1 MSLTQIAQI
10 AKLDHTDKETLD
22 ILALYENQIISWLNS
37 KEFHSSHWASKPYLP
52 LLNPDSLDYA
62 FLHPFHAWTLNLPLK
77 YYDFVAF
84 GSKFSGL
91 DTARGYLLACDA
103 HGISSACP
111 SSCESYMSFYQNLLI
126 YADMKEKGEISS
138 IYLLLDDFVLD
149 NDANK
154 LYSLIDASSALHV
167 VRDPISALC
176 ASLCASKLS
185 ADFVF
190 DENSDL
196 QAALQAALQSPN
208 SDINSH
214 LSNIKELFHDGFMFK
229 LLSQSMKNLCLK
241 EYSDFTSE
249 HAFSTTQEIAS
260 TLGLKAPQNGSFFSG
275 DPQSFAGILPLKIQV
290 NAELCLYLTSVYD
303 TQFGIYKDSDI
314 SPAFTLA
321 HSSMRALLAKPDD
334 ALSLLKNKELFAK
347 TKELVELASKKVLE
361 LKTGSN
367 INEAEI
373 LEFLLTHND
382 ARKLAKSVLDQ
393 HLMLLKQ
400 LAPALVQSFSRYQAF
415 ELLCAKDM

>member
-10 AKLDHTDKETLD
+10 AKLDHTDKQTLD

-37 KEFHSSHWASKPYLP
+37 KEFHSSHWGPYVP

-62 FLHPFHAWTLNLPLK
+62 FLHPFHAWILNLPLK
-77 YYDFVAF
+77 HYDFVAF

-103 HGISSACP
+103 HGISST
-111 SSCESYMSFYQNLLI
+111 SSSSYESYMSFYQNLLI
-126 YADMKEKGEISS
+126 YADMKEKEEISS

-154 LYSLIDASSALHV
+154 LYSLIDASLALHV

-185 ADFVF
+185 SDFVF

-196 QAALQAALQSPN
+196 QTALQAALQSPN
-208 SDINSH
+208 IDINSH
-214 LSNIKELFHDGFMFK
+214 LSNIKELYHDGFMFK
-229 LLSQSMKNLCLK
+229 LLSPSMKSLCLK
-241 EYSDFTSE
+241 EYSDFDSA
-249 HAFSTTQEIAS
+249 HAFATTCEIAS

-290 NAELCLYLTSVYD
+290 NTELCLYLTSVYD
-303 TQFGIYKDSDI
+303 TQFGIYKDIDI

-321 HSSMRALLAKPDD
+321 HHSMRALLAKPDD
-334 ALSLLKNKELFAK
+334 ALTLLKNKELFAK

-361 LKTGSN
+361 LEISPN

-373 LEFLLTHND
+373 LEFLLTHD
-382 ARKLAKSVLDQ
+382 DTRKLAKSVLDQ

-415 ELLCAKDM
+415 ELLCAKDI

>member
-10 AKLDHTDKETLD
+10 AKLDHTDKQTLD

-37 KEFHSSHWASKPYLP
+37 KEFHSSHWGPYVP

-77 YYDFVAF
+77 HYDFVAF

-103 HGISSACP
+103 HGISST
-111 SSCESYMSFYQNLLI
+111 SSSSYESYMSFYQNLLI
-126 YADMKEKGEISS
+126 YADMKEKEEISS

-154 LYSLIDASSALHV
+154 LYSLIDASLALHV

-185 ADFVF
+185 SDFVF

-196 QAALQAALQSPN
+196 QTALQAALQSPN
-208 SDINSH
+208 IDINSN
-214 LSNIKELFHDGFMFK
+214 LSNIKELYHDGFMFK
-229 LLSQSMKNLCLK
+229 LLSPSMKNLCLK
-241 EYSDFTSE
+241 EYSDFDSTR
-249 HAFSTTQEIAS
+249 AFATTCEIAS

-290 NAELCLYLTSVYD
+290 NTELCLYLTSVYD

-321 HSSMRALLAKPDD
+321 HSSMRAQLAKPDD
-334 ALSLLKNKELFAK
+334 ALTLLKNKELFAK
-347 TKELVELASKKVLE
+347 TKELAELASKKVLE
-361 LKTGSN
+361 LKISPN

-373 LEFLLTHND
+373 LEFLLTHDD

-415 ELLCAKDM
+415 ELLCAKDI

>member
-10 AKLDHTDKETLD
+10 AKLDHADKETLD

-37 KEFHSSHWASKPYLP
+37 KEFQTSHWASKSYVP

-77 YYDFVAF
+77 HYDFVAF

-91 DTARGYLLACDA
+91 DAARGYLLACDA
-103 HGISSACP
+103 HGISHAGS

-154 LYSLIDASSALHV
+154 LYSLIDASLALHV

-176 ASLCASKLS
+176 ASLCASKLR

-196 QAALQAALQSPN
+196 QSALQSPN

-214 LSNIKELFHDGFMFK
+214 LSNIKELYHDGFMFK

-241 EYSDFTSE
+241 EYSDFDSDR
-249 HAFSTTQEIAS
+249 AFATTREIAS

-290 NAELCLYLTSVYD
+290 DTELCLYLTSVYD
-303 TQFGIYKDSDI
+303 SQFGIYKDSDI

-334 ALSLLKNKELFAK
+334 ALTLLKNKELFAR

-361 LKTGSN
+361 LKISPN

-400 LAPALVQSFSRYQAF
+400 LAPALTQSFSRYQAF
-415 ELLCAKDM
+415 ELLCTKDI

>member
-10 AKLDHTDKETLD
+10 AKLDHTNQETLD

-37 KEFHSSHWASKPYLP
+37 KEFQTSHWASKPYVP

-77 YYDFVAF
+77 HYDFVAF

-91 DTARGYLLACDA
+91 DAARGYLLACDA
-103 HGISSACP
+103 HGISSTSN
-111 SSCESYMSFYQNLLI
+111 SSYESYMSFYQNLLI
-126 YADMKEKGEISS
+126 YADMKEKDEISS

-149 NDANK
+149 SDANK
-154 LYSLIDASSALHV
+154 LYSLIDASLALHV
-167 VRDPISALC
+167 VRDPIQTLC
-176 ASLCASKLS
+176 DSLCASKLR

-196 QAALQAALQSPN
+196 QTAIQSPN

-214 LSNIKELFHDGFMFK
+214 LSNIKELYHDGFMFK
-229 LLSQSMKNLCLK
+229 LLSPSMKNLCLK
-241 EYSDFTSE
+241 EYSDFTST
-249 HAFSTTQEIAS
+249 HAFATTRQIAS
-260 TLGLKAPQNGSFFSG
+260 TLGLKAPQNSSFFNSN
-275 DPQSFAGILPLKIQV
+275 PHSLAGILPLKIQV
-290 NAELCLYLTSVYD
+290 NTELCLYLTSVYASE
-303 TQFGIYKDSDI
+303 FGIYKDSDI
-314 SPAFTLA
+314 SPAFALA
-321 HSSMRALLAKPDD
+321 HHSMRVLLAKPDD
-334 ALSLLKNKELFAK
+334 ALTLLKNKELFAR
-347 TKELVELASKKVLE
+347 TKELTELASKKVLE
-361 LKTGSN
+361 LKISPN

-373 LEFLLTHND
+373 LEFLLTSGD